1 METIYQDIPR
11 FYTALAEWGACV
23 IYICLIKKRF
33 NNKITVALST
43 LFLVAQIALLVPT
56 GDLPT
61 VWWIPCMVAAA
72 LLMYLFIYTVG
83 NVHSITAAYLC
94 ARAFLIAEFTASFQW
109 QLDCYLNARVDVEH
123 FVFAKI
129 VMLVVIYT
137 AIFVLVAFMEK
148 PLMNPEY
155 LNKITYKEFIAVI
168 AIVAVAFTFSNL
180 SFIWKN
186 TPFSSGFRSDIFNI
200 RTLFDLAGM
209 TILYAYQSR
218 VCELMAESE
227 IVTMDSMLKSQY
239 NQYRNYQES
248 IDLINMK
255 YHDLKHQIA
264 GLRAET
270 DIDKRTEW
278 LDAMEDDI
286 RGFES
291 VTNTGNKVLDTI
303 IVGKIMH
310 GQKYDIKFTCVIDG
324 KLLEF
329 MHVTD
334 ICTIFGNAI
343 DNAIENVVMIKDI
356 EKRIIHVTVSAKNKF
371 VLIQFQN
378 YCEVKP
384 NEDKR
389 GVRLFESSKADKRN
403 HGFGLKSIQY
413 TVDKYDGT
421 MKAGMNK
428 DWFELTILIPCSN
441 K

>member
-61 VWWIPCMVAAA
+61 VWWIPCMVSAAF
-72 LLMYLFIYTVG
+72 LMYLFIYTVG

-303 IVGKIMH
+303 IAGKIIH

-356 EKRIIHVTVSAKNKF
+356 EKRIIHVNVSAKNKF

-389 GVRLFESSKADKRN
+389 GIRLFESSKADKRN

>member
-303 IVGKIMH
+303 IEGKIMH

>member
-303 IVGKIMH
+303 IAGKIMH

-389 GVRLFESSKADKRN
+389 GIRLFESSKADKRN

-428 DWFELTILIPCSN
+428 EWFELTILIPCSN

>member
-23 IYICLIKKRF
+23 IYICLIKNRF

-61 VWWIPCMVAAA
+61 VWWIPCMVSAAF
-72 LLMYLFIYTVG
+72 LMYLFIYTVG

-303 IVGKIMH
+303 IAGKIMH

-389 GVRLFESSKADKRN
+389 GIRLFESSKADKRN

>member
-11 FYTALAEWGACV
+11 LYTALAEWGACV

-61 VWWIPCMVAAA
+61 VWWIPCMVSAAF
-72 LLMYLFIYTVG
+72 LMYLFIYTVG

-303 IVGKIMH
+303 IAGKIMH

-329 MHVTD
+329 MHVND

-389 GVRLFESSKADKRN
+389 GIRLFESSKADKRN

>member
-61 VWWIPCMVAAA
+61 VWWIPCMVSAAF
-72 LLMYLFIYTVG
+72 LMYLFIYTVG

-148 PLMNPEY
+148 TLMNPEY

-227 IVTMDSMLKSQY
+227 IVTMDSMLKSHTY
-239 NQYRNYQES
+239 
-248 IDLINMK
+248 
-255 YHDLKHQIA
+255 
-264 GLRAET
+264 
-270 DIDKRTEW
+270 
-278 LDAMEDDI
+278 
-286 RGFES
+286 
-291 VTNTGNKVLDTI
+291 KV
-303 IVGKIMH
+303 
-310 GQKYDIKFTCVIDG
+310 QCPFR
-324 KLLEF
+324 LLG
-329 MHVTD
+329 H
-334 ICTIFGNAI
+334 
-343 DNAIENVVMIKDI
+343 
-356 EKRIIHVTVSAKNKF
+356 S
-371 VLIQFQN
+371 L
-378 YCEVKP
+378 
-384 NEDKR
+384 
-389 GVRLFESSKADKRN
+389 
-403 HGFGLKSIQY
+403 
-413 TVDKYDGT
+413 
-421 MKAGMNK
+421 
-428 DWFELTILIPCSN
+428 
-441 K
+441 

>member
-209 TILYAYQSR
+209 TILYSYQSR

-303 IVGKIMH
+303 IAGKIMH

-389 GVRLFESSKADKRN
+389 GIRLFESSKADKRN

>member
-303 IVGKIMH
+303 IAGKIMH

-389 GVRLFESSKADKRN
+389 GIRLFESSKADKRN

-428 DWFELTILIPCSN
+428 DWFELTILIPYSN

>member
-61 VWWIPCMVAAA
+61 VWWIPCMVSAAF
-72 LLMYLFIYTVG
+72 LMYLFIYTVG

-227 IVTMDSMLKSQY
+227 IVTMDSMLNSQY

-303 IVGKIMH
+303 IAGKIMH

-389 GVRLFESSKADKRN
+389 GIRLFESSKADKRN

>member
-303 IVGKIMH
+303 IAGKIMH

-428 DWFELTILIPCSN
+428 DWFEITILIPCSN

>member
-11 FYTALAEWGACV
+11 FYTALAEWGACI

-61 VWWIPCMVAAA
+61 VWWIPCMVSAAF
-72 LLMYLFIYTVG
+72 LMYLFIYTVG

-303 IVGKIMH
+303 IAGKIMH

-329 MHVTD
+329 MHVND

-389 GVRLFESSKADKRN
+389 GIRLFESSKADKRN

>member
-61 VWWIPCMVAAA
+61 VWWIPCMVSAAF
-72 LLMYLFIYTVG
+72 LMYLFIYTVG
-83 NVHSITAAYLC
+83 NVHSLTASYLC

-303 IVGKIMH
+303 IAGKIMH

-389 GVRLFESSKADKRN
+389 GIRLFESSKADKRN

>member
-200 RTLFDLAGM
+200 RTLFDLAGI

-303 IVGKIMH
+303 IAGKIMH

-389 GVRLFESSKADKRN
+389 GIRLFESSKADKRN

>member
-1 METIYQDIPR
+1 
-11 FYTALAEWGACV
+11 
-23 IYICLIKKRF
+23 
-33 NNKITVALST
+33 
-43 LFLVAQIALLVPT
+43 
-56 GDLPT
+56 
-61 VWWIPCMVAAA
+61 
-72 LLMYLFIYTVG
+72 
-83 NVHSITAAYLC
+83 
-94 ARAFLIAEFTASFQW
+94 
-109 QLDCYLNARVDVEH
+109 
-123 FVFAKI
+123 
-129 VMLVVIYT
+129 
-137 AIFVLVAFMEK
+137 
-148 PLMNPEY
+148 
-155 LNKITYKEFIAVI
+155 
-168 AIVAVAFTFSNL
+168 
-180 SFIWKN
+180 
-186 TPFSSGFRSDIFNI
+186 
-200 RTLFDLAGM
+200 
-209 TILYAYQSR
+209 
-218 VCELMAESE
+218 MAESE

-303 IVGKIMH
+303 IAGKIMH

-389 GVRLFESSKADKRN
+389 GIRLFESSKADKRN

>member
-23 IYICLIKKRF
+23 IYICLIKNRF

-303 IVGKIMH
+303 IAGKIMH

-389 GVRLFESSKADKRN
+389 GIRLFESSKADKRN

>member
-61 VWWIPCMVAAA
+61 VWWIPCMVSAAF
-72 LLMYLFIYTVG
+72 LMYLFIYTVG

-303 IVGKIMH
+303 IAGKIMH

-428 DWFELTILIPCSN
+428 DWFELTILIPWSN

>member
-1 METIYQDIPR
+1 
-11 FYTALAEWGACV
+11 
-23 IYICLIKKRF
+23 
-33 NNKITVALST
+33 
-43 LFLVAQIALLVPT
+43 
-56 GDLPT
+56 
-61 VWWIPCMVAAA
+61 MVAAA

-303 IVGKIMH
+303 IAGKIMH

-428 DWFELTILIPCSN
+428 NWFELTILIPCSN

>member
-61 VWWIPCMVAAA
+61 VWWIPCMVSAAF
-72 LLMYLFIYTVG
+72 LMYLFIYTVG

-303 IVGKIMH
+303 IAGKIMH

-389 GVRLFESSKADKRN
+389 GIRLFESSKADKRN

-428 DWFELTILIPCSN
+428 DWFELTILIPWSN

>member
-61 VWWIPCMVAAA
+61 VWLIPCMVSAAF
-72 LLMYLFIYTVG
+72 LMYLFIYTVG

-303 IVGKIMH
+303 IAGKIMH

-389 GVRLFESSKADKRN
+389 GIRLFESSKADKRN

>member
-61 VWWIPCMVAAA
+61 VWWIPCMVSAAF
-72 LLMYLFIYTVG
+72 LMYLFIYTVG

-303 IVGKIMH
+303 IAGKIIH

-356 EKRIIHVTVSAKNKF
+356 EKKIIHVTVSAKNKF

-389 GVRLFESSKADKRN
+389 GIRLFESSKADKRN

>member
-61 VWWIPCMVAAA
+61 VWWIPCMVSAAF
-72 LLMYLFIYTVG
+72 LMYLFIYTVG

-303 IVGKIMH
+303 IAGKIMH

-403 HGFGLKSIQY
+403 HGFGLKSIKY

>member
-61 VWWIPCMVAAA
+61 VWWIPCMVSAAF
-72 LLMYLFIYTVG
+72 LMYLFIYTVG

-109 QLDCYLNARVDVEH
+109 QLDCYLNARADVEH

-303 IVGKIMH
+303 IAGKIMH

-389 GVRLFESSKADKRN
+389 GIRLFESSKADKRN

>member
-72 LLMYLFIYTVG
+72 LLMCLFIYTVG

-303 IVGKIMH
+303 IAGKIMH

-389 GVRLFESSKADKRN
+389 GIRLFESSKADKRN

>member
-129 VMLVVIYT
+129 VMLIVIYT

-303 IVGKIMH
+303 IAGKIMH

-389 GVRLFESSKADKRN
+389 GIRLFESSKADKRN

>member
-303 IVGKIMH
+303 IAGKIMH

-421 MKAGMNK
+421 MKAGTNK

>member
-61 VWWIPCMVAAA
+61 VWWIPCMVSAAF
-72 LLMYLFIYTVG
+72 LMYLFIYTVG

-303 IVGKIMH
+303 IAGKIMH

-389 GVRLFESSKADKRN
+389 GVTLFESSKADKRN

>member
-1 METIYQDIPR
+1 
-11 FYTALAEWGACV
+11 
-23 IYICLIKKRF
+23 
-33 NNKITVALST
+33 
-43 LFLVAQIALLVPT
+43 
-56 GDLPT
+56 
-61 VWWIPCMVAAA
+61 MVAAA

-303 IVGKIMH
+303 IAGKIMH

-389 GVRLFESSKADKRN
+389 GIRLFESSKADKRN

>member
-23 IYICLIKKRF
+23 IYICLIKNRF

-61 VWWIPCMVAAA
+61 VWWIPCMVSAAF
-72 LLMYLFIYTVG
+72 LMYLFIYTVG

-137 AIFVLVAFMEK
+137 AIFLLVAFMEK

-303 IVGKIMH
+303 IAGKIMH

-389 GVRLFESSKADKRN
+389 GIRLFESSKADKRN

>member
-61 VWWIPCMVAAA
+61 VWWIPCMVSAAF
-72 LLMYLFIYTVG
+72 LMYLFIYTVG

-303 IVGKIMH
+303 IAGKIMH

-389 GVRLFESSKADKRN
+389 GIRLFESSKADKRN

-428 DWFELTILIPCSN
+428 DWVELTILIPCSN

>member
-33 NNKITVALST
+33 NNKITGALST

-303 IVGKIMH
+303 IAGKIMH

-389 GVRLFESSKADKRN
+389 GIRLFESSKADKRN

>member
-1 METIYQDIPR
+1 M
-11 FYTALAEWGACV
+11 
-23 IYICLIKKRF
+23 
-33 NNKITVALST
+33 
-43 LFLVAQIALLVPT
+43 
-56 GDLPT
+56 
-61 VWWIPCMVAAA
+61 
-72 LLMYLFIYTVG
+72 
-83 NVHSITAAYLC
+83 HSITAAYLC

-303 IVGKIMH
+303 IAGKIMH

>member
-61 VWWIPCMVAAA
+61 VWWIPCMVSAAF
-72 LLMYLFIYTVG
+72 LMYLFIYTVG

-264 GLRAET
+264 GLRVET

-303 IVGKIMH
+303 IAGKIMH

-389 GVRLFESSKADKRN
+389 GIRLFESSKADKRN

>member
-23 IYICLIKKRF
+23 IYICLIKNRF

-61 VWWIPCMVAAA
+61 VWWIPCMVSAAF
-72 LLMYLFIYTVG
+72 LMYLFIYTVG

-148 PLMNPEY
+148 PLMNPDY

-303 IVGKIMH
+303 IAGKIMH

-389 GVRLFESSKADKRN
+389 GIRLFESSKADKRN

>member
-61 VWWIPCMVAAA
+61 VWWIPCMVSAAF
-72 LLMYLFIYTVG
+72 LMYLFIYTVG

-94 ARAFLIAEFTASFQW
+94 ARAFLIAEFTVSFQW
-109 QLDCYLNARVDVEH
+109 QLDCYLNARVDVKH

-303 IVGKIMH
+303 IAGKIMH

>member
-303 IVGKIMH
+303 IAGKIMH

-343 DNAIENVVMIKDI
+343 DKAIENVVMIKDI

-389 GVRLFESSKADKRN
+389 GIRLFESSKADKRN

>member
-303 IVGKIMH
+303 IAGKIMH

-389 GVRLFESSKADKRN
+389 GIRLFESSKADKRN

-413 TVDKYDGT
+413 TVESR
-421 MKAGMNK
+421 N
-428 DWFELTILIPCSN
+428 E
-441 K
+441 

>member
-286 RGFES
+286 RGFDS

-303 IVGKIMH
+303 IAGKIMH

>member
-129 VMLVVIYT
+129 VMLFVIYT

-303 IVGKIMH
+303 IAGKIMH

-389 GVRLFESSKADKRN
+389 GIRLFESSKADKRN

>member
-123 FVFAKI
+123 LVFAKI

-303 IVGKIMH
+303 IAGKIMH

-389 GVRLFESSKADKRN
+389 GIRLFESSKADKRN